1 MRAVALHDWGAHAL
15 GAAYQAKELSPLE
28 VTQAVLDHIDRWEPV
43 LHASYLLRPELALAQ
58 ARDSEARWQ
67 RNRPLGPLDGVPVT
81 IKDNIA
87 TQGDPTPLGTA
98 ATELIPAAR
107 NAPAAER
114 LREAGAVLVCKTTMP
129 DYGMLSSGLSTFHA
143 LARNPWDLSKTPG
156 AAVPAQALHLPPVM
170 VRCTWAPTLVAR
182 CACPLAGAAF
192 SASSPALAGC
202 RLTRPTPAVRPAP

>member
-1 MRAVALHDWGAHAL
+1 MTAVALHDWGAHAL
-15 GAAYQAKELSPLE
+15 GAAYQAHELSPLE
-28 VTQAVLDHIDRWEPV
+28 VTQAVLDHIERWEPV

-58 ARDSEARWQ
+58 ARASAARWQ

-156 AAVPAQALHLPPVM
+156 GSS
-170 VRCTWAPTLVAR
+170 
-182 CACPLAGAAF
+182 AGGRSV
-192 SASSPALAGC
+192 SA
-202 RLTRPTPAVRPAP
+202 